1 MSAES
6 RSETKLRNNQM
17 EAHKQPTVKEIAR
30 LSGVSVGTVDR
41 VIHNRGEVSAK
52 SREKV
57 LAVLDKLGYSPNLQ
71 VSSIGTKKKFCVTA
85 VLPTATSGYWYQL
98 KAGIRQAVYEFSH
111 ISLEIKFL
119 HYDQFDL
126 FSCKE
131 TYAQALKTE
140 CDAMIIGPTF
150 NDETLQLSYAL
161 ETRGIP
167 YVFVD
172 AMVANTNPIAFF
184 GPDSLRMG
192 YMLARL
198 ILGVMEKHS
207 SVMLLRS
214 KRIGDETSHNSHL
227 RRNGFKA
234 YIKEK
239 GLKVNLVDC
248 TCDVTDS
255 DSCSRSISE
264 ALAANP
270 NIGGIVVFNSRV
282 YMVAEYLKK
291 NDIRGINLIG
301 CGLIDTNIAYLKEE
315 YITYLLSEHP
325 DLQGYSAVKSI
336 LEYLLYGK
344 QSAPI
349 NYTPVDILIKENVD
363 YV

>member
-1 MSAES
+1 
-6 RSETKLRNNQM
+6 M
-17 EAHKQPTVKEIAR
+17 EAHKQPTVKEIAK
-30 LSGVSVGTVDR
+30 LSGVSAGTVDR
-41 VIHNRGEVSAK
+41 VIHNRSEVSAK

-71 VSSIGTKKKFCVTA
+71 VSSIGTKKKFRITA
-85 VLPTATSGYWYQL
+85 VLPTATSGYWYLL
-98 KAGIRQAVYEFSH
+98 KDGIRQALYEFSH
-111 ISLEIKFL
+111 ISLKVKFL

-131 TYAQALKTE
+131 TYALALETE

-150 NDETLQLSYAL
+150 NDETIQLTYAL
-161 ETRGIP
+161 ENRGIP

-172 AMVANTNPIAFF
+172 AMVTNTNPIAFF

-192 YMLARL
+192 YMQARL
-198 ILGVMEKHS
+198 LLGEMEKRS
-207 SVMLLRS
+207 GIMLFRS
-214 KRIGDETSHNSHL
+214 KRVGDETSHNSLL

-248 TCDVTDS
+248 VCDVNDP
-255 DSCSRSISE
+255 DSCFRSISE
-264 ALAANP
+264 ALDANP
-270 NIGGIVVFNSRV
+270 GIGGIVVFNSRV
-282 YMVAEYLKK
+282 FLVADYLKK
-291 NDIRGINLIG
+291 YNIKGIKLIG
-301 CGLIDTNIAYLKEE
+301 YGLIDKNIAYLKEE
-315 YITYLLSEHP
+315 YITFLLSEHP
-325 DLQGYSAVKSI
+325 DRQGYSAVKAI

-344 QSAPI
+344 QSTVI
-349 NYTPVDILIKENVD
+349 NYTPVDIMIKENVD